1 MQTYSLSLHSRSQL
15 LPKLS
20 QCGGRLARRYT
31 AGSGSILVGLS
42 KLVQSRSAG
51 TLTFLDNE
59 HAGQRT
65 LTLPTQW
72 GIILTA
78 FLALFIRL
86 AGSYLWGII
95 CFVIHQSK
103 ASSENQD
110 DTYHHIQVALRNTD
124 TEASLGWKL
133 FRVGAVHQGSRIN
146 AFGRTSW
153 LIVLAMTHA
162 AGIGVLGGLSSRFIA
177 GSDAVL
183 AVKGTCG
190 WMDEIAKNPSEQLSE
205 ELKDSSKFATFSGLV
220 VMARY
225 GYRRSAGYARSCYAQ
240 TSDNSSN
247 ACEIYTR
254 PTLPYNV
261 SLSEPCP
268 FHDKVCNGT
277 AMTADMDGLRS
288 DTDLGINTLAE
299 SAITLRQTWTCAPV
313 DAQPYATQWG
323 TADDLHMNISTDGSW
338 NAGVPRNETRICYKV
353 GTDETG
359 QTPFLFCITKNS
371 LEYGDSS
378 YDIK

>member
-1 MQTYSLSLHSRSQL
+1 LVSLLNLAQSQ
-15 LPKLS
+15 S
-20 QCGGRLARRYT
+20 T
-31 AGSGSILVGLS
+31 F
-42 KLVQSRSAG
+42 
-51 TLTFLDNE
+51 TLMPLDDE
-59 HAGQRT
+59 HVGQRT

-95 CFVIHQSK
+95 CFVIHQSN

-124 TEASLGWKL
+124 TEASLSWKL
-133 FRVGAVHQGSRIN
+133 FRVGAVHQGSRRN

-162 AGIGVLGGLSSRFIA
+162 ASIGALGGLSSRFIA

-205 ELKDSSKFATFSGLV
+205 ELKDPGKFAAFSGLV

-225 GYRRSAGYARSCYAQ
+225 GYRRSASYARSCYAQ

-247 ACEIYTR
+247 ACEIYLR
-254 PTLPYNV
+254 PTLLYNA

-277 AMTADMDGLRS
+277 AMTADMEGIRS

-323 TADDLHMNISTDGSW
+323 TADDLHMNISTDGDW
-338 NAGVPRNETRICYKV
+338 QDTAPRNETRMCYKF
-353 GTDETG
+353 GTDETD

-371 LEYGDSS
+371 LAYGDSS